1 MRVAVLL
8 PGAGTRPGGRPPF
21 LPRGKKGGKETRPAV
36 CDPHAARGG
45 TPGARRW
52 RGALRNS
59 LRAARFAQTAAA
71 SQFTK
76 HARLRACHPTTAS
89 PQAQPERGW
98 RRHEPSLRSA
108 WRARRAAPAPLGAE
122 RSDGLWGSWAAALP
136 SGCAEERS
144 GQRIRARDCLS
155 AAGASSSE
163 TPLAA
168 STAGCPQRSGGTRPA
183 GSPFLCLLSFG
194 EAKESE
200 SPAGARPGHQLT
212 QKAQRSLRQ
221 KASHQALQM
230 RPQRL
235 QVHKAQV
242 IHRR

>member
-1 MRVAVLL
+1 MCARRRSNFLL
-8 PGAGTRPGGRPPF
+8 LRQKKVTKEKATLQSATPSRCEGANLRRGACGVRRGTHCAAAQLRSDNPGESVDEACALRRACPP
-21 LPRGKKGGKETRPAV
+21 RKRPAAG
-36 CDPHAARGG
+36 AAR
-45 TPGARRW
+45 
-52 RGALRNS
+52 
-59 LRAARFAQTAAA
+59 
-71 SQFTK
+71 
-76 HARLRACHPTTAS
+76 
-89 PQAQPERGW
+89 RGW
-98 RRHEPSLRSA
+98 KEHGPSLRSA

-122 RSDGLWGSWAAALP
+122 RSDGPWGSWAAALP

-200 SPAGARPGHQLT
+200 SPAGAKPGQQLT
-212 QKAQRSLRQ
+212 QQAQHSLRQ

>member
-1 MRVAVLL
+1 MCARRRSNFLLLRQKKVTKEKATHSLL
-8 PGAGTRPGGRPPF
+8 PLRCAAGQTC
-21 LPRGKKGGKETRPAV
+21 V
-36 CDPHAARGG
+36 
-45 TPGARRW
+45 
-52 RGALRNS
+52 GALAGCAVELTAL
-59 LRAARFAQTAAA
+59 LRSSVRTTPA
-71 SQFTK
+71 SQWTK
-76 HARLRACHPTTAS
+76 HARCDAHAHPTSAP
-89 PQAQPERGW
+89 PQAQPEGGGKE
-98 RRHEPSLRSA
+98 HGPSLRSA

-122 RSDGLWGSWAAALP
+122 RSDGPWGSWAAALP

-200 SPAGARPGHQLT
+200 SPAGAKPGQQLT
-212 QKAQRSLRQ
+212 QQAQHSLRQ